1 MHSLFYYH
9 LIATAIHVTSFIF
22 LINIAQEE
30 EGYQLKIPYVT
41 YENGVATHLS
51 ADVFGK
57 ISIVTVLIV
66 NEAITAISHLVGV
79 LGFAFFRNR
88 MVEDTRHLEI
98 IRRYVEYA
106 ITAALLEVVL
116 YLLLGGQ
123 DVNLLLA
130 IVLTNIV
137 IQILGYMLERSQNVQ
152 RQVYLNVSG
161 FVLLLVPIVSFL
173 SVSFQSNDF
182 TGIAIYYSILYA
194 LFGVHSLMNVVSVAW
209 RSFVDK
215 DIGFIV
221 LGSVTKEVLAWMAV
235 ALQFKLLGD
244 KSGFKDL
251 GGVDVDALI
260 VWLPLGGLL
269 FAMLAIIG
277 SSRVDVQDS
286 YTAL

>member
-79 LGFAFFRNR
+79 LGFAFFRTR

-152 RQVYLNVSG
+152 RQIYLNVSG

-194 LFGVHSLMNVVSVAW
+194 LFGVHSLLNVVSAAW
-209 RSFVDK
+209 RTFVDK

-235 ALQFKLLGD
+235 AINYRLLGD
-244 KSGFKDL
+244 KSGVKEL

-277 SSRVDVQDS
+277 SSRVQVQDS

>member
-1 MHSLFYYH
+1 MHTLFYYH
-9 LIATAIHVTSFIF
+9 LIASAIHVTSFIF
-22 LINIAQEE
+22 LINIAQE

-51 ADVFGK
+51 AEVFGK

-79 LGFAFFRNR
+79 LGFAFFRTR

-194 LFGVHSLMNVVSVAW
+194 LFGVHSLMNVVSPAW
-209 RSFVDK
+209 RTFVDK

-277 SSRVDVQDS
+277 SSRVQVQDS

>member
-1 MHSLFYYH
+1 MHTLFYYH
-9 LIATAIHVTSFIF
+9 LIASAIHVTSFIF
-22 LINIAQEE
+22 LINIAQE

-51 ADVFGK
+51 AEVFGK

-79 LGFAFFRNR
+79 LGFAFFRTR

-194 LFGVHSLMNVVSVAW
+194 LFGVHSLMNVVSPAW
-209 RSFVDK
+209 RTFV
-215 DIGFIV
+215 GFIV

-277 SSRVDVQDS
+277 SSRVQVQDS

>member
-1 MHSLFYYH
+1 MHTLFYYH
-9 LIATAIHVTSFIF
+9 LIASAIHVTSFIF
-22 LINIAQEE
+22 LINISQEE

-41 YENGVATHLS
+41 YENGVATHTS

-79 LGFAFFRNR
+79 LGFALFRAR
-88 MVEDTRHLEI
+88 MVEDDRHLEI

-161 FVLLLVPIVSFL
+161 FVLLLVPIVAFL
-173 SVSFQSNDF
+173 SVGFQSNDF
-182 TGIAIYYSILYA
+182 TGISVYYAILYA
-194 LFGVHSLMNVVSVAW
+194 LFGIHSLLNITSAGW
-209 RSFVDK
+209 RTFVDK
-215 DIGFIV
+215 DIGFVII
-221 LGSVTKEVLAWMAV
+221 GSVTKEVLAWMAIGI
-235 ALQFKLLGD
+235 QFNLCGGR
-244 KSGFKDL
+244 SGIKDL
-251 GGVDVDALI
+251 GGIDVDALI
-260 VWLPLGGLL
+260 VWLPIGGLL
-269 FAMLAIIG
+269 FILLTIIG
-277 SSRVDVQDS
+277 SSRLDVQDS

>member
-1 MHSLFYYH
+1 
-9 LIATAIHVTSFIF
+9 
-22 LINIAQEE
+22 
-30 EGYQLKIPYVT
+30 
-41 YENGVATHLS
+41 
-51 ADVFGK
+51 
-57 ISIVTVLIV
+57 
-66 NEAITAISHLVGV
+66 
-79 LGFAFFRNR
+79 

-194 LFGVHSLMNVVSVAW
+194 LFGVHSLMNVVSPAW
-209 RSFVDK
+209 RTFVDK

-277 SSRVDVQDS
+277 SSRVQVQDS

>member
-1 MHSLFYYH
+1 MHTLFYYH
-9 LIATAIHVTSFIF
+9 LIASAIHVTSFIF

-51 ADVFGK
+51 AEVFGK

-79 LGFAFFRNR
+79 LGFAFFRTR

-173 SVSFQSNDF
+173 SVSFQ
-182 TGIAIYYSILYA
+182 
-194 LFGVHSLMNVVSVAW
+194 
-209 RSFVDK
+209 
-215 DIGFIV
+215 
-221 LGSVTKEVLAWMAV
+221 
-235 ALQFKLLGD
+235 
-244 KSGFKDL
+244 
-251 GGVDVDALI
+251 
-260 VWLPLGGLL
+260 
-269 FAMLAIIG
+269 
-277 SSRVDVQDS
+277 
-286 YTAL
+286 